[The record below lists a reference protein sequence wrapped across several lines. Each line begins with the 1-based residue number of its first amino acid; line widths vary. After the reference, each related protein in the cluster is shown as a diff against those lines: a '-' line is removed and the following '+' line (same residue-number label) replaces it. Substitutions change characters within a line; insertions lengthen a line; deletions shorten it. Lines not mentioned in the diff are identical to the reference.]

1 MRNINITKQR
11 QPSVFNHVFQNHG
24 YMEFLDVKNIILRTM
39 KRNDFKG
46 ITLSTNY
53 HNSIP
58 PYNYVDSNGDVLGT
72 FKDVLEIACKHLNIT
87 LEFKSPLEINKKS
100 WFSK

>member
-1 MRNINITKQR
+1 
-11 QPSVFNHVFQNHG
+11 
-24 YMEFLDVKNIILRTM
+24 MEFLDVKHIIHNTM
-39 KRNDFKG
+39 RRNDFKG

-53 HNSIP
+53 HNNFP
-58 PYNYVDSNGDVLGT
+58 PYNYVDSNRNVQGT

-87 LEFKSPLEINKKS
+87 LKFKSPLEVNKKS

>member
-1 MRNINITKQR
+1 
-11 QPSVFNHVFQNHG
+11 
-24 YMEFLDVKNIILRTM
+24 MESLDVKNIILNTM

-53 HNSIP
+53 HNNIP
-58 PYNYVDSNGDVLGT
+58 PYNYVDSNGNVQGT
-72 FKDVLEIACKHLNIT
+72 FKEVLKIACKHLNIT
-87 LEFKSPLEINKKS
+87 LKFKSPLEVNKKY

>member
-1 MRNINITKQR
+1 M
-11 QPSVFNHVFQNHG
+11 FFQNHG
-24 YMEFLDVKNIILRTM
+24 YMDHLDIKNIILNTM

-53 HNSIP
+53 HNNIK
-58 PYNYVDSNGDVLGT
+58 PYNYVDSNGNVQGT

-87 LEFKSPLEINKKS
+87 LKFKSPLEVNKKS